1 MARAAATV
9 VVPRFL
15 GYNKQL
21 QHNTRTGSANCA
33 GTHECSCFLL
43 VFSSNSLSCNAPFV
57 SKDFYVS
64 TSPSVTLLNTLSLAP
79 TRSVLSVSTPA
90 TASEASTATHRAVQ
104 DPIRCI
110 THACASSTTDEEVP
124 RPPHYQFESERL
136 HLRPRCT
143 TPHSLHSPTTNAAA
157 PAGNYHFQH
166 KDRISAAPA
175 PSTQWLDGGLAILA
189 DCLQKVCSLQGQRA
203 TSYKQGQEEQTSAF
217 HV

>member
-110 THACASSTTDEEVP
+110 THA
-124 RPPHYQFESERL
+124 
-136 HLRPRCT
+136 
-143 TPHSLHSPTTNAAA
+143 PTTNAAA
-157 PAGNYHFQH
+157 PAECGGCHGLQ
-166 KDRISAAPA
+166 
-175 PSTQWLDGGLAILA
+175 LDGGLAILA

-203 TSYKQGQEEQTSAF
+203 TSYKQGQEEQTPAF